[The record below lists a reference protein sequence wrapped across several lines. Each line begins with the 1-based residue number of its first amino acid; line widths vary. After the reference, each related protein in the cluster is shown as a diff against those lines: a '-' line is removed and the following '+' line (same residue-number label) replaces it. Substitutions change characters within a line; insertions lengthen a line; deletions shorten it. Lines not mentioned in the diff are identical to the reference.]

1 MQRRGRTDEV
11 CLLSQE
17 RLRYEG
23 TEIMRAQG
31 ENLSQRTADTLRKMI
46 LEKETYTYG
55 EKLPNENELSE
66 KLGISRTTLREAI
79 RTLVSEGILVVQRGK
94 GTFVAEQADRLAD
107 SRIRMKSFSDMQV
120 TLRDLYETRM
130 IFEPEAAAL
139 ACRRVTDEE
148 IAHIL
153 RLGQECQRHL
163 EENPTGKER
172 IESESDFH
180 GAILKASHNE
190 FISRF
195 MPMLTET
202 IEKTFALDF
211 NLDVIAEDA
220 YKDHILIMNFLEKRD
235 AEGIKSA
242 VTIHLHHAFLTE
254 QLNLQ

>member
-1 MQRRGRTDEV
+1 
-11 CLLSQE
+11 
-17 RLRYEG
+17 
-23 TEIMRAQG
+23 
-31 ENLSQRTADTLRKMI
+31 
-46 LEKETYTYG
+46 
-55 EKLPNENELSE
+55 
-66 KLGISRTTLREAI
+66 
-79 RTLVSEGILVVQRGK
+79 
-94 GTFVAEQADRLAD
+94 
-107 SRIRMKSFSDMQV
+107 MKSFPDMQV

-139 ACRRVTDEE
+139 ACRRATDEE

-254 QLNLQ
+254 QLNWQ